1 MQSTVKK
8 NLLKLM
14 ASSEG
19 RDVVV
24 NLVTTLLA
32 ITQDEPEASATTTS
46 CSCEIC
52 QENLDD
58 SAKMLNEVR
67 ASVQAENP

>member
-1 MQSTVKK
+1 MQSTAKK

-14 ASSEG
+14 ASSGG

-32 ITQDEPEASATTTS
+32 ITQDEPAPSPTTP

-67 ASVQAENP
+67 ASVQAEN

>member
-32 ITQDEPEASATTTS
+32 ITHEQPAPSPTTP

-52 QENLDD
+52 QENLD
-58 SAKMLNEVR
+58 SAKMLAEAR
-67 ASVQAENP
+67 ASVES